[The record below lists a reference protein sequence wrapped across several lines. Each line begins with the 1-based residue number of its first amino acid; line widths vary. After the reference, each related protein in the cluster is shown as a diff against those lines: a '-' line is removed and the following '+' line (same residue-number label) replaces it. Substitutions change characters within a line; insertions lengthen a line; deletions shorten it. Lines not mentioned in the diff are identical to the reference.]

1 MHPNEELIRGLDE
14 AFGSNDMS
22 GIDERFADGVVWH
35 APGRA
40 RNSGTRRGKPE
51 LFEVMGDLAKVTGGT
66 LRGQIHDVLAND
78 DHVVVLQTTLGE
90 REGMPSLEDTEVVV
104 FHVRHGKVT
113 EVWEHPGDL
122 YAVDQFFA

>member
-1 MHPNEELIRGLDE
+1 MHPNEELIRGLYE

-51 LFEVMGDLAKVTGGT
+51 LFEVMVTGGT